1 MPQKDALSQFETKNK
16 IFSNGCR
23 RLKMSFHLSFLCCQH
38 LQIDC
43 VFASDDAAIYPKKW
57 LTSIT
62 QYFFVLLKVNLTFV
76 DLINIFLDAIA
87 SLAPTPVSRSIT
99 QGLPGPKLFGSD
111 I

>member
-43 VFASDDAAIYPKKW
+43 VFAAADAVIYPKRFANINHTVFLCKSMSP
-57 LTSIT
+57 LTI
-62 QYFFVLLKVNLTFV
+62 
-76 DLINIFLDAIA
+76 
-87 SLAPTPVSRSIT
+87 
-99 QGLPGPKLFGSD
+99 
-111 I
+111 